1 MAMVVDVLTLLTK
14 ESFYLGAVVG
24 VNAEERQLFAH
35 AGLSDV
41 EHQVEV
47 LPELF
52 LNGLSGLV
60 VELNLGQTESLPDSV
75 GSLEAFITLEMAQLA
90 LVSQDEQVE

>member
-35 AGLSDV
+35 AGLGDV